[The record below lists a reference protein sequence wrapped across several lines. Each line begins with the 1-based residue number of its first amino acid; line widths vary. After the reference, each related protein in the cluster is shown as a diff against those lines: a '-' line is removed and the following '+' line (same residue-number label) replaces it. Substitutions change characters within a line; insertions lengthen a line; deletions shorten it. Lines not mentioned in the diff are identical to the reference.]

1 MDRKEK
7 ACGFCGTA
15 GLAVGY
21 LVDGARKYPGG
32 RRWTR
37 TRLLICTGCYTA
49 GFDPGAGYEIPTA
62 RERPRIRWYR
72 LAGRGALMDPAPCA
86 ACGQPVIRN
95 SDPLLKRVT
104 CSLACD
110 SSLSRS
116 RNGREGNRGSGRPCE
131 TCSEPIM
138 TGRAD
143 SRYCGPACRQ
153 KAYRKRVSTA

>member
-7 ACGFCGTA
+7 ACGFCGTE
-15 GLAVGY
+15 GLDVGY
-21 LVDGARKYPGG
+21 LVDGYRQYPGG

-37 TRLLICTGCYTA
+37 TRLLICAGCYTA
-49 GFDPGAGYEIPTA
+49 GFDPETGCEIPAA
-62 RERPRIRWYR
+62 RKRPRLEWRQ
-72 LAGRGALMDPAPCA
+72 LAGRGHVMDPTPCA
-86 ACGQPVIRN
+86 ACGQSVIRN

-116 RNGREGNRGSGRPCE
+116 RNDREGNKGSGEPCE
-131 TCSEPIM
+131 ACGEVIT

-143 SRYCGPACRQ
+143 SRYCGSACRQ
-153 KAYRKRVSTA
+153 KAYRQRNTHA